1 MDVGVGNLKHVFRL
15 FQCFSDSSDHAE
27 PYTIHK
33 YTDMRVHI
41 PPPPT
46 QTLTQA
52 GQAETEGDRD
62 SKEMEIKIERE
73 RQQRDKE
80 SCFTCASNSM
90 AFIFFEGTK
99 LNQKR
104 KTKTGKEVRGMK
116 QIFKTKKRE
125 QELRMWLSW

>member
-1 MDVGVGNLKHVFRL
+1 MSSGY
-15 FQCFSDSSDHAE
+15 FSASLTAVTMLN
-27 PYTIHK
+27 PILYTSIQ
-33 YTDMRVHI
+33 TCVCTS
-41 PPPPT
+41 PPHT

-62 SKEMEIKIERE
+62 SKEMEIKIERQ

-104 KTKTGKEVRGMK
+104 KTKTGKEVREMK